1 MNLVTEKIFQP
12 YNLANPHFSNAEIL
26 TDNDKILKGQFV
38 QFKVMKG
45 DIQYLYPSEK
55 YCFLPIEYK
64 KQFWREYDINHGVF
78 SKFPEYVMQLSLL
91 HIKKIYIEPSLIL
104 L

>member
-45 DIQYLYPSEK
+45 DIQYLYQ
-55 YCFLPIEYK
+55 

-91 HIKKIYIEPSLIL
+91 HIKKIYIEPSMIL